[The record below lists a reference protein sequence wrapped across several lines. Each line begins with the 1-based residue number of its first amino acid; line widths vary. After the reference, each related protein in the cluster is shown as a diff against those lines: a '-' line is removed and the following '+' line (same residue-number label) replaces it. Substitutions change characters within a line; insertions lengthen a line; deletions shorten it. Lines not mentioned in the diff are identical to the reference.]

1 MEKAK
6 GLSEYQYNSSQLSHT
21 YDYLATPLLTMLP
34 PPYKYEQWGR
44 DLCFRFGLWKWKL
57 H

>member
-6 GLSEYQYNSSQLSHT
+6 GLSEYEYNSSQLSHT

-34 PPYKYEQWGR
+34 PSKYEQ
-44 DLCFRFGLWKWKL
+44 
-57 H
+57 

>member
-6 GLSEYQYNSSQLSHT
+6 GLSEYEYNSSQLSHT

-34 PPYKYEQWGR
+34 PLQIRTIAK
-44 DLCFRFGLWKWKL
+44 RFVF
-57 H
+57 